1 MKYSTTKISPT
12 KMNNLAGKDLVKSSR
27 LGKSQ
32 ETVQEVCQMYFMK
45 LRSGLIIGNRTCYFR
60 GKTTRRHSIK
70 TARKYSK
77 PHLLLRDCQQ
87 PHERSSE
94 DGNTPVQQ
102 HNRTTGASGIQEHSF
117 SLSTYNDQSVTFVFA
132 DGSYEI
138 YVEDFG
144 KKQEKDKVLFHYHG
158 SQLQATD
165 DAVDGEKLMVSLSP
179 TKDKDFLLHANNQ
192 EYSVELQK
200 CENPMPDQTFFL
212 LHKEPGPSSCV
223 SFECKSNPG
232 VFIGV
237 KDNQLALIQLKD
249 QTEHSR
255 KENIKFKLS

>member
-102 HNRTTGASGIQEHSF
+102 HNRTTGASEHSF